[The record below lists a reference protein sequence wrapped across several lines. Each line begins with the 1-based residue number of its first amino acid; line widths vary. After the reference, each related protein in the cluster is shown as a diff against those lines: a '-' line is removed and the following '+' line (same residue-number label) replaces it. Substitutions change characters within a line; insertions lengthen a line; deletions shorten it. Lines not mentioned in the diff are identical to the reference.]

1 MTALGSVCLSIGWA
15 RHADMSAPT
24 ILNPLRSE
32 GRVSWFLSR
41 VVCLPVSN
49 PHPAAKGEHYVQD
62 ADHIIE
68 DILSLKPGFL
78 TKVRGK
84 IASGNQIA
92 VLIW

>member
-1 MTALGSVCLSIGWA
+1 MSV
-15 RHADMSAPT
+15 DT
-24 ILNPLRSE
+24 ILNPLSTE
-32 GRVSWFLSR
+32 GRTSWLLRR

-68 DILSLKPGFL
+68 DILSPKPGFP
-78 TKVRGK
+78 TKVRRK
-84 IASGNQIA
+84 IARGNRIA